1 LAKIYGVYIKFKKM
15 KNYNLVYL
23 FSLIILTG
31 SIYIIVE
38 FRDSQ
43 RIQAI
48 AGILTFI
55 GFAMNIIGFI
65 IKKRQ

>member
-1 LAKIYGVYIKFKKM
+1 M

-23 FSLIILTG
+23 FSLIALTG
-31 SIYIIVE
+31 SIYLILE
-38 FRDSQ
+38 YRDSQ

-55 GFAMNIIGFI
+55 GFAMNIIGFL
-65 IKKRQ
+65 IKKRE